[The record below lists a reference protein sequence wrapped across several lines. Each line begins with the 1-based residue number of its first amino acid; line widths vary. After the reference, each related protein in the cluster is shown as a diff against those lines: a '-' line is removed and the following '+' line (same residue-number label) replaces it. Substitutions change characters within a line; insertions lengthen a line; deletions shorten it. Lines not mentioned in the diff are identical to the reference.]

1 MTPQCCGCL
10 GHHPRKAP
18 LLTPRRR
25 RTWLM
30 FGHDKFETRLQ
41 QSHSWTWCWD
51 HSCWAVLLF
60 LAPETLNW
68 SWAKNIMLSLWII
81 MRKKNKKQHQ
91 LPAVWRWPSFF
102 QTVSHCTHLKQSKT
116 FLNFWRGP
124 ISKFGADAEQTLAD
138 TAGDGRLSL
147 FSHLQ
152 KCSFLLWIYY
162 FMHRNSLENKS
173 FSPSTTLFASSSL
186 SFYHM
191 VTWWW
196 HHFPPHHTWIHQ
208 SLGHVIACGPT
219 KLHRW
224 LVCDCSVFFFVI
236 CLALL

>member
-1 MTPQCCGCL
+1 MLWVSGASPKESAIT
-10 GHHPRKAP
+10 HTAP
-18 LLTPRRR
+18 
-25 RTWLM
+25 
-30 FGHDKFETRLQ
+30 Q
-41 QSHSWTWCWD
+41 QSLTYVWPWQIWNTSAAIPQLD
-51 HSCWAVLLF
+51 LVLGPQLLSRF
-60 LAPETLNW
+60 VVSGTRNVEL
-68 SWAKNIMLSLWII
+68 IMSEVVTVVTVNNNE
-81 MRKKNKKQHQ
+81 KKKKQHQ

-173 FSPSTTLFASSSL
+173 FFPVNHTFCFIFSVFLP
-186 SFYHM
+186 YGNM
-191 VTWWW
+191 VMTP
-196 HHFPPHHTWIHQ
+196 FPPTSHMD
-208 SLGHVIACGPT
+208 SSVFRA
-219 KLHRW
+219 
-224 LVCDCSVFFFVI
+224 CDCLWTHETTQMACVW
-236 CLALL
+236 L

>member
-1 MTPQCCGCL
+1 MLWVSGASPKESAIT
-10 GHHPRKAP
+10 HTAP
-18 LLTPRRR
+18 
-25 RTWLM
+25 
-30 FGHDKFETRLQ
+30 Q
-41 QSHSWTWCWD
+41 QSLTYVWPCQIWNTSAAIPQLD
-51 HSCWAVLLF
+51 LVLGPQL
-60 LAPETLNW
+60 LNRFVV
-68 SWAKNIMLSLWII
+68 SGTRNVELIMSEEHYVVTVNNNEE
-81 MRKKNKKQHQ
+81 KKTKQHQ